1 MKTAVTFIGML
12 FLAGTA
18 FADPYVMAKQQA
30 QRTSDE
36 NTAEQQ
42 RLQRQM
48 AAPSANPT
56 PNAPPMDPALAAAW
70 QNVANLRADVAA
82 FNSATNAPPD
92 SAQKISLLNHL
103 AAAAQG
109 TKPPLADI
117 KKLAAHLLTAT
128 AGKQIPAAQQTMLA
142 REVHAAFNGSH
153 LTDAQLQPLLDD
165 TQKIL
170 TNAGASPDDAAN
182 VIADLKAIAAET
194 K

>member
-1 MKTAVTFIGML
+1 MKIAVTVLGML
-12 FLAGTA
+12 FLTGSA

-30 QRTSDE
+30 QRASDQ

-48 AAPSANPT
+48 AAPAANVA
-56 PNAPPMDPALAAAW
+56 PNAPPTDPALAAAW

-82 FNSATNAPPD
+82 FNAATNAPPD

-109 TKPPLADI
+109 TKPPLTDI

-128 AGKQIPAAQQTMLA
+128 VGKPIPAAQQTQLA
-142 REVHAAFNGSH
+142 REIHAAFNGSH
-153 LTDAQLQPLLDD
+153 LTDVQLQPMLDD
-165 TQKIL
+165 VQKIL
-170 TNAGASPDDAAN
+170 TSAGTSPDDAAN
-182 VIADLKAIAAET
+182 VIADLKAIVAET

>member
-1 MKTAVTFIGML
+1 MKIAVTVFGML
-12 FLAGTA
+12 FLTGSA

-30 QRTSDE
+30 QRASDQ
-36 NTAEQQ
+36 NAAEQQ

-48 AAPSANPT
+48 AAPAANVA

-70 QNVANLRADVAA
+70 QNVANLRADVAT
-82 FNSATNAPPD
+82 FNAATNAPPD

-128 AGKQIPAAQQTMLA
+128 AGKPIPAMQQTQLA

-153 LTDAQLQPLLDD
+153 LTDAQLQPMLDD
-165 TQKIL
+165 VQKIL
-170 TNAGASPDDAAN
+170 TNAGASPDDVAN
-182 VIADLKAIAAET
+182 VIADLKAIVAET